1 MTKTWSCLVLLMSGC
16 SSEPELAPVPE
27 LIRMTD
33 TNHSGAVD
41 CADLEHVNAC
51 TQHPDAHECAD
62 ADVTHD
68 GHIDAHDT
76 QAIHDALAHAGH
88 DCSSGH

>member
-1 MTKTWSCLVLLMSGC
+1 MKRLAFTLLLVAGLFAC
-16 SSEPELAPVPE
+16 TDDDNTESSEYLVD
-27 LIRMTD
+27 TD
-33 TNHSGAVD
+33 HSGAVD
-41 CADLEHVNAC
+41 CADLEHVAAC
-51 TQHPDAHECAD
+51 TQHPDTHECAD

-88 DCSSGH
+88 DCSSPH

>member
-1 MTKTWSCLVLLMSGC
+1 MKRLALACLVVAALFAC
-16 SSEPELAPVPE
+16 TDDNTDSSEYLV
-27 LIRMTD
+27 D

-41 CADLEHVNAC
+41 CADLEHVAAC
-51 TQHPDAHECAD
+51 TQHPDTHECAD

-76 QAIHDALAHAGH
+76 QAIHNALAHAGH
-88 DCSSGH
+88 ECSSGH